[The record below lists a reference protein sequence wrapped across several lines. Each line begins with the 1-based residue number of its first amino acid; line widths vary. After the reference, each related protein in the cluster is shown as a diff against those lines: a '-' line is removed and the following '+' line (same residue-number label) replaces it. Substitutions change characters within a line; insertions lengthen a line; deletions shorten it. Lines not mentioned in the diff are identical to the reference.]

1 MDDNHSRCEEFL
13 IDHQGKEAKY
23 PKEVPRL
30 FHSVPVEDYNEDVCA
45 YLCQN
50 QPNISWKSL
59 FNYHF
64 NTCKINDSVNDEVT
78 KHELCSSNDC
88 HTKTAFASIDYFV
101 EYFRFDDANFSKTPL
116 QNQNSFL
123 SMDNQIKIWIKA
135 ESNFY
140 TIKNINVEKKFQE
153 FLAEI
158 GGNFGLFAGA
168 SVLTLVEIGEFFV
181 KIIKRIIIRE
191 RGSTM
196 SATTQ
201 TEESGIP
208 VSHEAP

>member
-1 MDDNHSRCEEFL
+1 MDNH
-13 IDHQGKEAKY
+13 
-23 PKEVPRL
+23 
-30 FHSVPVEDYNEDVCA
+30 
-45 YLCQN
+45 
-50 QPNISWKSL
+50 
-59 FNYHF
+59 
-64 NTCKINDSVNDEVT
+64 
-78 KHELCSSNDC
+78 
-88 HTKTAFASIDYFV
+88 
-101 EYFRFDDANFSKTPL
+101 
-116 QNQNSFL
+116 
-123 SMDNQIKIWIKA
+123 IKIWIKA